1 MIIIYILFNIILNY
15 TLAMMYNPLES
26 SLKFTIADL

>member
-1 MIIIYILFNIILNY
+1 MIIIYILFGITGNY
-15 TLAMMYNPLES
+15 TLAMMYNSLES